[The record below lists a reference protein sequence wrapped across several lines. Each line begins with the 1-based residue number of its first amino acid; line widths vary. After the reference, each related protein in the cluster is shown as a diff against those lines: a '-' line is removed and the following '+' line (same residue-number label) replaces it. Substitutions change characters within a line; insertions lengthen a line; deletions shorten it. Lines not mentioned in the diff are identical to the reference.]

1 MKNAVVIDAYSQ
13 ANYHEV
19 INQGYLMMIAQLYDS
34 VTYIAEERSCDNM
47 KRLLDECNADYSN
60 VVFSPKTIRKP
71 QWSIRLLAKLYWF
84 FKVSW
89 LNYYFFMKTRKCEDV
104 FFNNNIHL
112 AILLI
117 HFLSFGKKNRIF
129 DLCHAEMEMIDK
141 KEAYT
146 PSRFLGSWIYRT
158 AFCRLTLRDN
168 MRFILLS
175 PDMVHTFRK
184 QIKEENRRL
193 IHWIDH
199 CYIRTK
205 HKFSGT
211 INDKSSADTGKE
223 MLQKANGKL
232 QKADGKLRIGV
243 LGAITKERGYSVISA
258 LLNRIDGSKCH
269 LYSVSYTTEKIDNP
283 HFTALNQSRKLLS
296 YDEYGSYVSSM
307 DVVLLPYEKDSYM
320 LTASGAALEAIWQ
333 NKPIFAIRNG
343 YVDYLFR
350 KFGSLGRLY
359 DDVESLA
366 ADMSTITRESLAQY
380 SDNIEKARQCL
391 LPQNTVGQL
400 REIVTP

>member
-1 MKNAVVIDAYSQ
+1 MKNAVIIDAYSQ

-19 INQGYLMMIAQLYDS
+19 INQGYLMMIAQLYDR
-34 VTYIAEERSCDNM
+34 VTYIAEKRSCDNM
-47 KRLLDECNADYSN
+47 KRLLDECNVDYSN
-60 VVFSPKTIRKP
+60 VVFSPKAIRKP
-71 QWSIRLLAKLYWF
+71 QWSIHLLAKLYWF

-89 LNYYFFMKTRKCEDV
+89 LNYYYFLKTKKGEDV
-104 FFNNNIHL
+104 FYNNNIHL

-146 PSRFLGSWIYRT
+146 PSRSLGSWIYRT

-168 MRFILLS
+168 MHFILLS
-175 PDMVHTFRK
+175 PDMVENFRK
-184 QIKEENRRL
+184 QIKEENHRL

-205 HKFSGT
+205 HKHSSGK
-211 INDKSSADTGKE
+211 NDEQSASIDKE
-223 MLQKANGKL
+223 MLHTGEE
-232 QKADGKLRIGV
+232 KLRIGV

-269 LYSVSYTTEKIDNP
+269 LYSVSYSTEKIDNP
-283 HFTALNQSRKLLS
+283 HFTSLNETRKLLS

-307 DVVLLPYEKDSYM
+307 DAVLLPYEKDSYM

-333 NKPIFAIRNG
+333 NKPILAVRNN
-343 YVDYLFR
+343 YVEYLFR
-350 KFGSLGRLY
+350 KFGCLGRLY
-359 DDVESLA
+359 DDIESLA
-366 ADMSTITRESLAQY
+366 ADLSIITRESLAQY

-400 REIVTP
+400 RDIIAP